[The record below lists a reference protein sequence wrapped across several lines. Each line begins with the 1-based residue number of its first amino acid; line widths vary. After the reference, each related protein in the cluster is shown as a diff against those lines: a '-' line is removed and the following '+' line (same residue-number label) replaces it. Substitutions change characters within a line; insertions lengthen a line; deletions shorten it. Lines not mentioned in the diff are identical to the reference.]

1 MQMSKTLGII
11 AGEGKY
17 PVLTAKGATEEGWQ
31 VVVACVKS
39 NANES
44 DFKPYS
50 KTTTTLK
57 IGQLTKCIEFFKQN
71 GVTHVIMA
79 GRVKHINIFSLM
91 PDIRMAKVLATL
103 RDKRAESLLNAAIAE
118 FKKDDIEV
126 LSSFSFLK
134 NCTVKAGNLTKR
146 TPNEEEKANIDLGL
160 KIAHTLADL
169 DVGLTVVLSDKAVLA
184 VEAMEGTDECI
195 KRGGE
200 IYKAAKSKEKKPLVI
215 VKVARPKQD
224 DRFDLPVIGKGT
236 IKTMIKSGAT
246 TLAVEAGKTVVLDV
260 EEVVALADKNN
271 ISIIAL

>member
-1 MQMSKTLGII
+1 MNKTLGII

-17 PVLTAKGATEEGWQ
+17 PVLTAKGAAEEGWA
-31 VVVACVKS
+31 VVVACVKG
-39 NANES
+39 NAAES
-44 DFKPYS
+44 DFKPYA
-50 KTTTTLK
+50 KVTNTLK
-57 IGQLTKCIEFFKQN
+57 LGQLSKCIEYFKQN
-71 GVTHVIMA
+71 GVTHAIMA

-91 PDIRMAKVLATL
+91 PDMRMSKVLATL
-103 RDKRAESLLNAAIAE
+103 RDKRAESLLKAAIAE

-134 NCTVKAGNLTKR
+134 NCTVKAGVLTDRK
-146 TPNEEEKANIDLGL
+146 PNEEEKANINLGL

-224 DRFDLPVIGKGT
+224 DRFDLPVVGKGT

-246 TLAVEAGKTVVLDV
+246 ALALEAGKTVVLDI
-260 EEVVALADKNN
+260 EEVTKLADKNG
-271 ISIIAL
+271 IAIIAL

>member
-1 MQMSKTLGII
+1 MMNKTLGII

-17 PVLTAKGATEEGWQ
+17 PVLTAKGAAEEGWQ
-31 VVVACVKS
+31 VVVACVKG
-39 NANES
+39 NAAES
-44 DFKPYS
+44 DFKPYA
-50 KTTTTLK
+50 KVTNTLK
-57 IGQLTKCIEFFKQN
+57 IGQLSKCIEFFKQN

-91 PDIRMAKVLATL
+91 PDMRMAKVLATL
-103 RDKRAESLLNAAIAE
+103 RDKRAESLLKAAIAE

-134 NCTVKAGNLTKR
+134 DCTVKAGILTKR
-146 TPNEEEKANIDLGL
+146 KPTEEENSNIDLGL
-160 KIAHTLADL
+160 KVAHTLADL

-200 IYKAAKSKEKKPLVI
+200 IYKAAKSKEQKPLVI

-236 IKTMIKSGAT
+236 IKTMIKAGAS
-246 TLAVEAGKTVVLDV
+246 TLAVEAGKTIILDL
-260 EEVVALADKNN
+260 EEVIALSDKNN
-271 ISIIAL
+271 ISIVAL

>member
-1 MQMSKTLGII
+1 MNKTLGII

-17 PVLTAKGATEEGWQ
+17 PVLTAKGAAEEGWA
-31 VVVACVKS
+31 VVVACVKG
-39 NANES
+39 NAAES
-44 DFKPYS
+44 DFKPYA
-50 KTTTTLK
+50 KVTNTLK
-57 IGQLTKCIEFFKQN
+57 LGQLSKCIEYFKQN
-71 GVTHVIMA
+71 GVTHAIMA

-91 PDIRMAKVLATL
+91 PDMRMAKVLATL
-103 RDKRAESLLNAAIAE
+103 RDKRAESLLKAAIAE

-134 NCTVKAGNLTKR
+134 NCTVKAGVLTDRK
-146 TPNEEEKANIDLGL
+146 PNEEEKANINLGL

-224 DRFDLPVIGKGT
+224 DRFDLPVVGKGT

-246 TLAVEAGKTVVLDV
+246 ALALEAGKTVVLDI
-260 EEVVALADKNN
+260 EEVTKLADKNG
-271 ISIIAL
+271 IAIIAL